1 MNEARRL
8 QRMRE
13 LGVRLQEL
21 RLLPSHSAH
30 SYAGAA
36 INYLFQHYQ
45 LEKPVGA
52 PLDATLRALA
62 TGLALKHNIKT
73 RPDPD
78 KVIDF
83 FCRRYQVH

>member
-1 MNEARRL
+1 MNEANRL

-21 RLLPSHSAH
+21 RLLPSHSVN

-36 INYLFQHYQ
+36 LNFLFQHHQ
-45 LEKPVGA
+45 IKKPAGA
-52 PLDATLRALA
+52 PLDDSLRALA
-62 TGLALKHNIKT
+62 VGLALKHKMLT

-83 FCRRYQVH
+83 FCRHYQVH

>member
-1 MNEARRL
+1 MNEASRL

-21 RLLPSHSAH
+21 RLLPSHSVN

-36 INYLFQHYQ
+36 LNFLFQHHNIQ
-45 LEKPVGA
+45 KPSGA
-52 PLDATLRALA
+52 PLDVTLRALA
-62 TGLALKHNIKT
+62 TGLAVKHKMTT

-83 FCRRYQVH
+83 FCRHYQVH

>member
-1 MNEARRL
+1 MTEAHRL

-21 RLLPSHSAH
+21 RLLPSNSVH
-30 SYAGAA
+30 SYAAAA
-36 INYLFQHYQ
+36 INFLFQNYQ
-45 LEKPVGA
+45 IEKPAGA
-52 PLDATLRALA
+52 PLDVTLRALA
-62 TGLALKHNIKT
+62 AGLAIKHNMQT

-83 FCRRYQVH
+83 FCRKYSVH

>member
-1 MNEARRL
+1 MNETRRL

-13 LGVRLQEL
+13 LGARLQEL
-21 RLLPSHSAH
+21 RLLPSAQVN

-36 INYLFQHYQ
+36 LNFLFQHYQ
-45 LEKPVGA
+45 IYKPAGT
-52 PLDATLRALA
+52 PLDASLRLLA
-62 TGLALKHNIKT
+62 TALTVKYQLFS